1 MALVGENEG
10 REAGKEGEKRTE
22 IMEGGMKEGS
32 KEGKKEGRKGVY
44 LHAGV
49 CYCKMMHATVGLL
62 DLFDNISVLV
72 GIITF

>member
-1 MALVGENEG
+1 MKERRQEG
-10 REAGKEGEKRTE
+10 RERRRTE

-32 KEGKKEGRKGVY
+32 KEGMEGGKKEGRKGVY

-72 GIITF
+72 GIIMF